1 MKNYIL
7 IDDIQKKETGEPG
20 ETAVSCH
27 TTVCINNIPR
37 ISVIGVLASLLRSIK
52 MDPIEILLYEAK
64 HDSSQDTHRA
74 VEMSPEGLRAIA
86 ELRGEDE
93 A

>member
-37 ISVIGVLASLLRSIK
+37 VSVIGVLSSLLRSMK
-52 MDPIEILLYEAK
+52 VDPIEIMLYEAN
-64 HDSSQDTHRA
+64 HDSSQDTRHA
-74 VEMSPEGLRAIA
+74 VEVLPEVLRALD
-86 ELRGEDE
+86 ERLGEDE